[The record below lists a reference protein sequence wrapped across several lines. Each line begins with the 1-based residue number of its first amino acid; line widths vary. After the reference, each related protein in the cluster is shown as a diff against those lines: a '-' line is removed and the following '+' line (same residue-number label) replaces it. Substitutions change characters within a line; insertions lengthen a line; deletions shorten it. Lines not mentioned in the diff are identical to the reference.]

1 MPASLY
7 RKVPSTIPLIRVNDS
22 TRAYWQL
29 ALWNWRQHRV
39 KVVAITGSAG
49 KTTTTA
55 MLTAILKRR
64 YRLVQTEGNL
74 NTLTFLPTYLTRLS
88 ARHQLMVLEM
98 GMKSLRN
105 IARQCQIVRPSVGAV
120 TNVGE
125 AHAGSLGGVDRVV
138 RAKQE
143 LIDGMRSDGTLFLNA
158 DDVRS
163 RKLNTRRFQGKVFY
177 FGTQHPATI
186 RAERIRYTTKGM
198 QFDVLIGR
206 KRYPILIPV
215 LGVHNVYNALAAIG
229 MARALGLSM
238 ADIQRGLAYF
248 HTPKMRMQ
256 LLNGYSGRLL
266 INDAWN
272 ANPSAMIAGLKVVR
286 YLANRRPAYVV
297 LGDMLE
303 LGEMTRA
310 SHQRIGRYVA
320 SLPFHGL
327 ITIGQHARLI
337 SKTALRHG
345 MPRSRVF
352 HFNNHRDLIRHLRR
366 TPSHS
371 VIYFKASRKLHLERV
386 VRELCPKSGPR

>member
-163 RKLNTRRFQGKVFY
+163 RKLNTRRFKGKVFY

-337 SKTALRHG
+337 SQTALRHG

-352 HFNNHRDLIRHLRR
+352 HFNNHRDLIRHLRS